1 MIRNRRSDLGVLRVG
16 RSKTRAPIHWLGVPL
31 LAACAATGRPASI
44 DDVAIGARAGY
55 SITAV
60 DGAAPERASSTFLT
74 RVPYVLVEPGSR
86 RLELERALEIDG
98 SAVENGERPAQLTL
112 DVAVQSGRSYIL
124 RWDGSAVVLVE
135 R

>member
-1 MIRNRRSDLGVLRVG
+1 MGLHDRRWRGAGGGVVRG
-16 RSKTRAPIHWLGVPL
+16 PAAAWAIAPVWLIFT
-31 LAACAATGRPASI
+31 ACAATGRPASI

-86 RLELERALEIDG
+86 RLELERASHLEDP
-98 SAVENGERPAQLTL
+98 SRPAQLTL

-124 RWDGSAVVLVE
+124 RWDGAAVVLVE